1 MPTLRDL
8 APGYSGALS
17 DLAPGSA
24 PPQGGV
30 GGGVADLPTNYAP
43 DPRPTMREFERNGM
57 NQIEKGYRSGRITDQ
72 ANWLANQEALAAA
85 SGDTRKAASLRDEI
99 TSLQQEAAY
108 FAPREQD
115 VTKLGWDPARIV
127 DWAGGAIGST
137 AASMQ
142 DGLVSG
148 AGLRGA
154 AAAAG
159 LIPHPLAQGASK
171 LLGGASIAVPFAT
184 NYLSNAG
191 ETYNEMANDKA
202 LMASTTPMQRLA
214 TGAGAG
220 LVMGALDTIGDASLL
235 RRGLGGTMGS
245 KTIDTALDAGGFA
258 GRFVKDN
265 LLEGVTEVAQ
275 TGVQKAGH
283 SLLNPNRDTS
293 GDVGEYI
300 NSFAQAAVG
309 GMPMSAAG
317 NAVQSARETLQN
329 RVGPEADKAAGSKR
343 GDEIDLRTGKT
354 TSGADAPAE
363 DIIRA
368 AASAPTHKF
377 TAEQQA
383 RRDLLDGSFDI
394 PDDPIDLELKT
405 TDRWT
410 GLKEELARQGAK
422 PEAQKLMTD
431 LDAVDLSDPLANEHP
446 AMKAAAD
453 FVRPYAGLDEEQ
465 LAKAM
470 KSVSKRG
477 RKLSTYEPDDPRDSG
492 MLGEAGPNV
501 AGVDTSKMA
510 PTDPKKF
517 AAQQRVRR
525 EVQRQIEENAKNAAG
540 LLEYAL
546 VGGETGKRAPAA
558 QRNALRQMATE
569 IANMAHIKGQPE
581 PGELFAAERYGRI
594 IGSLLKEGTPETL
607 QQVGYSTGAQGS
619 PLFSALLGAAVRASG
634 RLDSTAAKQERIN
647 RDTAANQLV
656 SLIPKDTLTALMEKG
671 VNLQGDENQR
681 HFMLDGL
688 ESFFYDGEGPFT
700 EKKLTSMLGKETLGK
715 LREFFTRPIEAR
727 FDQESAIDE
736 GDLNDVAEA
745 QAAEADEFVKQHA
758 SNAVDR
764 SSPERLVFAH
774 GRRDTT
780 EDARA
785 QFSGELVG
793 KVREALKRGTGLT
806 GVKLPSIARMPELD
820 EAGEW
825 SAEDMLST
833 FDPEAKDIEL
843 PARGDDAGTTAVLP
857 ANSKLWRVAKYA
869 TERFAGNEETG
880 EQPTHA
886 VRLSTV
892 KEELDAAGVH
902 PNSRLDLMLGY
913 LLAGKK
919 INDADAQKLSRD
931 LRHARAT
938 RIMLDKINR
947 VLTDTSAMPLRD
959 RAAKLLQPER
969 VDPAG
974 KVIPSDLQR
983 AAKLLPEADRAALSE
998 ARQGSSQ
1005 AERLRTTLLAL
1016 AKGLTAAAD
1025 ARSQGFKESL
1035 GLHVEAGDVDQAV
1048 NEFFNNRFQVVA
1060 EQKTNRDHDKMS
1072 AQDIKRMTDSAQGRL
1087 DAAEKAGIGLEPE
1100 AREQARRKVLAEEGT
1115 ILFMKGSKELAI
1127 RAHDLVNWSR
1137 NALFSTT
1144 ASKEVSKLDKATR
1157 EGYLNHLSQG
1167 IAALLDSGHA
1177 SNIYTYGWDGR
1188 LGKESRRA
1196 MKWPL
1201 GARQDHQKQ
1210 RRFPG
1215 SFPIEGGVETKTI
1228 GQIQYGRDKR
1238 AAGRMGDGQ
1247 LLDPME
1253 RSLLDIAAAD
1263 ERSEEAARKFQD
1275 GERKS
1280 FADLERAD
1288 PEGDG
1293 YAMEVDRNEGLERD
1307 LEERAYLKRQ
1317 KDIQWAAKTTAEDQA
1332 GTVPMNPDFAPKP
1345 VKGPDGKFQNPTNP
1359 EVKLNP
1365 EQAKA
1370 DQQRASWLRGEINRL
1385 KALHLSGGPQADRA
1399 MRRIVA
1405 LSQSLKELDARGKVE
1420 GPGASARPASWGEQ
1434 LADPNAPIQ
1443 VREHKGSGYAAR
1455 TRENANAAGATVAI
1469 AADFT
1474 TPGEKLTASAAGNSL
1489 LQIDINTKPQDA
1501 GRQLAEHM
1509 RKLGADTLN
1518 VAGNGIYTLA
1528 VHGFDQARVNKVVHD
1543 ILAVAN
1549 KIWPIKGIVSGGQTG
1564 VDIAGA
1570 VAAKVLGIPATI
1582 TLPKGYRQR
1591 GVDGVD
1597 ANHTRAQIGAQILD
1611 GAKALGWQPPA
1622 GTQAKSER
1630 AAAPAQAKPV
1640 NVWYGSGENA
1650 ELSNLAARP
1659 FEAGGRKY
1667 LSVEHAYQSWKS
1679 GKFDQATYDK
1689 YQTAGRKIAGTLG
1702 TKTEGGWNVRLMERL
1717 VKLSFEQNP
1726 TAAQALL
1733 ATGDAPITHTQ
1744 DAGVW
1749 KTEFPRI
1756 LEKVRSELASKPAAA
1771 RPTPGQVQ
1779 ATPAPTSMVQAAK
1792 AAAAQDSWNDVP
1804 TDRKLSA
1811 YEPDPGKTAQER
1823 PDPLTQ
1829 PTPSDEDLERVR
1841 AHLGRMLGDKIKVV
1855 FEKTLDAQ
1863 GEWVETDKTI
1873 RLAISSVMPMLS
1885 TANHEALHAFFSG
1898 VLANHPG
1905 AKETLLAVATDARN
1919 LGRVEAILAKGKDGN
1934 KAAIEAMRASPE
1946 EALAYTFQFWA
1957 EGLLPIDKKPQG
1969 FFQKIQRFLREVFGL
1984 VRDSEKALEV
1994 FQALYDGKMAE
2005 PSAAQKALDGIMASG
2020 ERGKRW
2026 RQKTDKQLE
2035 RMRSMVMTSHHMMR
2049 NSESAA
2055 MRDIAAKFF
2064 TNAGSTKLGTEP
2076 GILNR
2081 RDTESKKW
2089 ATEFQLLLKG
2099 LSQEDIASMAKHDNE
2114 HKWEDHPD
2122 PELNKRL
2129 RALYAMTR
2137 RFREDYLLPA
2147 GIELGMRDVQELA
2160 SGGEDHRYTPMVWS
2174 VQTLIDKKDDFFA
2187 MLKQERYNKTMNEM
2201 LATMRQVK
2209 PDAEA
2214 DDVIDAIYQLLIDRN
2229 GVEEVGKLDAQRE
2242 DGVLSPFFASENARK
2257 LDWITQEDR
2266 GPFLSQDLIY
2276 KMTSYLHQGVRAA
2289 EYVRTWGPGGKMLK
2303 ELLVREGDVTGID
2316 AKGEPI
2322 TATADGPFMRELR
2335 EAAAA
2340 QKIPADKVEDWVQ
2353 RRYDDE
2359 TRAVGAIEGV
2369 LGKDISESMRK
2380 LNSGLM
2386 AYQNARLLPLA
2397 VFSSMLDP
2405 NNILVSG
2412 GKLDD
2417 MIYAYLR
2424 GMKAVWRTWKDLA
2437 SGTELKPEED
2447 RDALDAMAV
2456 GAIDNNVF
2464 LERQGNVQVSEYMT
2478 NAAHRFNSKFFL
2490 ANGLT
2495 MWDRQMRISATRA
2508 GMKFIE
2514 RNLKGVDADS
2524 ERKLQALGLPADKA
2538 VTDKDGRL
2546 VVDPRL
2552 LATQRA
2558 QELAG
2563 AGWEKATP
2571 AQRKQW
2577 ALNQLAKARDDVKP
2591 QQEAV
2596 KRFVQRSVLSPNAA
2610 QRPAW
2615 ASDPHYAALFHLK
2628 SFTYSFQETIL
2639 QHAREE
2645 AEAGNYRPGMQ
2656 LLAGIPIMIAADIT
2670 KALITGGGSLPGYM
2684 ANWGVADWVLHGI
2697 GRAGMSGVGEI
2708 GLNAWGDPTSLLG
2721 PTVDQISDTIMDPGK
2736 KFGSLDM
2743 VPGLRIIHPNI
2754 GLDVFDHADW

>member
-24 PPQGGV
+24 PPQGGL
-30 GGGVADLPTNYAP
+30 ADLPANYAP
-43 DPRPTMREFERNGM
+43 DPRPTMRELDLNGM
-57 NQIEKGYRSGRITDQ
+57 NEIEKGYKSGRITDR
-72 ANWLANQEALAAA
+72 ANWLANQEAVEAARGNTA
-85 SGDTRKAASLRDEI
+85 KAATLRNEI
-99 TSLQQEAAY
+99 TGLQQEAAY

-115 VTKLGWDPARIV
+115 VTDLGWDPGRILNY
-127 DWAGGAIGST
+127 AGGAVGST

-159 LIPHPLAQGASK
+159 LIPHPLAQGISK
-171 LLGGASIAVPFAT
+171 GLGAASIAVPFAT

-191 ETYNEMANDKA
+191 ETYNEMAGDKE
-202 LMASTTPMQRLA
+202 LMSSTTPMQRLA

-220 LVMGALDTIGDASLL
+220 LVMGALDTVGDASLL

-245 KTIDTALDAGGFA
+245 KAIDTALDAGGFLA
-258 GRFVKDN
+258 RTGRDMAI
-265 LLEGVTEVAQ
+265 EGGTEVLQ
-275 TGVQKAGH
+275 TGVQKGAQA
-283 SLLNPNRDTS
+283 LLNPNRDTS
-293 GDVGEYI
+293 GDAAEYW
-300 NSFAQAAVG
+300 NSLAQGAIGSA
-309 GMPMSAAG
+309 PISAAS
-317 NAVQSARETLQN
+317 NAVQSAREALQN
-329 RVGPEADKAAGSKR
+329 RTGPEADKAAGSKK

-354 TSGADAPAE
+354 VGGVDAPAE
-363 DIIRA
+363 DLLRA

-394 PDDPIDLELKT
+394 PDDPVDLELKT

-422 PEAQKLMTD
+422 PEAQKLMVD
-431 LDAVDLSDPLANEHP
+431 LDGVDLSDPLANEHP
-446 AMKAAAD
+446 AMQAAAD
-453 FVRPYAGLDEEQ
+453 FVRPYAGLNEEQ

-470 KSVSKRG
+470 KSLGKK
-477 RKLSTYEPDDPRDSG
+477 RKLSTYEPAAPTDTRLVG
-492 MLGEAGPNV
+492 AVGPDV
-501 AGVDTSKMA
+501 TGVDTSKMA

-517 AAQQRVRR
+517 AAEQRVRR
-525 EVQRQIEENAKNAAG
+525 EVLRQIESNAKNAAG

-569 IANMAHIKGQPE
+569 IAHMAHIKGQPE
-581 PGELFAAERYGRI
+581 PGQLFAAERYGRI

-619 PLFSALLGAAVRASG
+619 PLFSALLGSAVRASG

-700 EKKLTSMLGKETLGK
+700 EAKLTSMLGKETLDK
-715 LREFFTRPIEAR
+715 LQGFFTRPIEAR
-727 FDQESAIDE
+727 FDQESTIDE
-736 GDLNDVAEA
+736 GDPNDVAEA

-764 SSPERLVFAH
+764 SAPERLVFAH

-780 EDARA
+780 EDART

-820 EAGEW
+820 EAGNW
-825 SAEDMLST
+825 SDEDMLAT

-843 PARGDDAGTTAVLP
+843 PARGDDAGSTAMLP

-869 TERFAGNEETG
+869 QDRFAGNEATG

-892 KEELDAAGVH
+892 KEELDAAGIH

-913 LLAGKK
+913 LLKGGK
-919 INDADAQKLSRD
+919 INDADAQKLSRE
-931 LRHARAT
+931 LRYTRAT
-938 RIMLDKINR
+938 KIMLDKINR
-947 VLTDTSAMPLRD
+947 VLTDKSTVPLRE
-959 RAAKLLQPER
+959 RAALHLQPER

-974 KVIPSDLQR
+974 KAIPSDLQR
-983 AAKLLPEADRAALSE
+983 AVELLPEADRAALGE

-1005 AERLRTTLLAL
+1005 AERLRTTLLGL
-1016 AKGLTAAAD
+1016 AKGLAAAAG
-1025 ARSQGFKESL
+1025 ARQQMFKESL
-1035 GLHVEAGDVDQAV
+1035 GLHVEAGDVDRGV
-1048 NEFFNNRFQVVA
+1048 DEFFSNRLQVVA

-1072 AQDIKRMTDSAQGRL
+1072 SQDIKRMVDSAQGRI

-1100 AREQARRKVLAEEGT
+1100 EREQARRKVLAEEGT
-1115 ILFMKGSKELAI
+1115 ILFTKGGKEQAV
-1127 RAHDLVNWSR
+1127 RAHDLVAWSR

-1144 ASKEVSKLDKATR
+1144 TSKETSKLDKATR
-1157 EGYLNHLSQG
+1157 AGYLNHLSQG

-1177 SNIYTYGWDGR
+1177 SSVYTYGWDGR
-1188 LGKESRRA
+1188 LGKESPRVK
-1196 MKWPL
+1196 KWAL
-1201 GARQDHQKQ
+1201 VSQGAEQ
-1210 RRFPG
+1210 RRFPD
-1215 SFPIEGGVETKTI
+1215 SFPIESSGETKTI
-1228 GQIQYGRDKR
+1228 GQIQYGRDQR
-1238 AAGRMGDGQ
+1238 AERRKGDGQ
-1247 LLDPME
+1247 MLDPME
-1253 RSLLDIAAAD
+1253 RTLIDAAAAE
-1263 ERSEEAARKFQD
+1263 ERSQEAARKFKD
-1275 GERKS
+1275 GQRKS
-1280 FADLERAD
+1280 YVELERDD

-1293 YAMEVDRNEGLERD
+1293 YAMGDTEQGIDRNDGLERD
-1307 LEERAYLKRQ
+1307 REERAHLERQ
-1317 KDIQWAAKTTAEDQA
+1317 KAIQWAAKTTAEDQI
-1332 GTVPMNPDFAPKP
+1332 GVVPMNPDFNPKP
-1345 VKGPDGKFQNPTNP
+1345 VKGSDGKFQNPKNP
-1359 EVKLNP
+1359 EVVVDP

-1370 DQQRASWLRGEINRL
+1370 DQQRATWLRGEINRL

-1399 MRRIVA
+1399 MRRVVTLSRA
-1405 LSQSLKELDARGKVE
+1405 LERLDARGKTD
-1420 GPGASARPASWGEQ
+1420 GPSAAVTPASWHEQ

-1443 VREHKGSGYAAR
+1443 VREHEGSGYAAR
-1455 TRENANAAGATVAI
+1455 TRGNASAAGATVAI

-1474 TPGEKLTASAAGNSL
+1474 TSGEKLTASAAGARL
-1489 LQIDINTKPQDA
+1489 LQIDIKGDTAQA
-1501 GRQLAEHM
+1501 GRQLAAHM
-1509 RKLGADTLN
+1509 RRLDASTLN

-1528 VHGFDQARVNKVVHD
+1528 AHGLDQAQVNRTVHD
-1543 ILAVAN
+1543 ILAAAH
-1549 KIWPIKGIVSGGQTG
+1549 KIWPITTIVSGGQTG

-1591 GVDGVD
+1591 GADGVD
-1597 ANHTRAQIGAQILD
+1597 VNHTRAQIGQQILD
-1611 GAKALGWQPPA
+1611 GAKALGWKAPA
-1622 GTQAKSER
+1622 QTERAETTR
-1630 AAAPAQAKPV
+1630 AAAPVQAQTKAETPATTMPMKFKDGITWGGIHHTMAPEHRGKSTMELIQEGARTATTRNTRPDV
-1640 NVWYGSGENA
+1640 SVGDVIRMQDGQQTVDVRVTKAPYQLKWFGNERDAANSQKWSALEGWAPSVYEAYARKNA
-1650 ELSNLAARP
+1650 WQFQYELAN
-1659 FEAGGRKY
+1659 
-1667 LSVEHAYQSWKS
+1667 KS
-1679 GKFDQATYDK
+1679 A
-1689 YQTAGRKIAGTLG
+1689 
-1702 TKTEGGWNVRLMERL
+1702 E
-1717 VKLSFEQNP
+1717 
-1726 TAAQALL
+1726 TAAPAGQA
-1733 ATGDAPITHTQ
+1733 Q
-1744 DAGVW
+1744 
-1749 KTEFPRI
+1749 
-1756 LEKVRSELASKPAAA
+1756 
-1771 RPTPGQVQ
+1771 PT
-1779 ATPAPTSMVQAAK
+1779 K
-1792 AAAAQDSWNDVP
+1792 DSWDDVP
-1804 TDRKLSA
+1804 TKRKLST
-1811 YEPDPGKTAQER
+1811 YEPGADKTAQER

-1829 PTPSDEDLERVR
+1829 PAPSDADLERVR

-1855 FEKTLDAQ
+1855 FEKTLGAQ
-1863 GEWVETDKTI
+1863 GEWVEADKTI

-1898 VLANHPG
+1898 ALANHQA
-1905 AKETLLAVATDARN
+1905 AKETLLAVATDPRN
-1919 LGRVEAILAKGKDGN
+1919 LDRVEAILAKGKDGN
-1934 KAAIEAMRASPE
+1934 KKAIESMRASPE

-1957 EGLLPIDKKPQG
+1957 EGMLPVDKKPQG
-1969 FFQKIQRFLREVFGL
+1969 VFQKIQRFLREVFGL
-1984 VRDSEKALEV
+1984 VRDSEKALDI

-2020 ERGKRW
+2020 ERGKRA
-2026 RQKTDKQLE
+2026 RQATDKQLE
-2035 RMRSMVMTSHHMMR
+2035 WLRSTVMTSHHMMR

-2081 RDTESKKW
+2081 RDTEGKKW
-2089 ATEFQLLLKG
+2089 ATEFDLLLEG
-2099 LSQEDIASMAKHDNE
+2099 LSKEDIASLTAWDNE

-2129 RALYAMTR
+2129 QALYAMTH
-2137 RFREDYLLPA
+2137 RFREEYLLPA
-2147 GIELGMRDVQELA
+2147 GIELGMRDVQQRA
-2160 SGGEDHRYTPMVWS
+2160 DGSEDHRYTPMVWS
-2174 VQTLIDKKDDFFA
+2174 VQALVDKKDEFFA
-2187 MLKQERYNKTMNEM
+2187 MLKKEQYSKTMNEM

-2209 PDAEA
+2209 PDAEV

-2229 GVEEVGKLDAQRE
+2229 GVEEAGKLDAQRE
-2242 DGVLSPFFASENARK
+2242 DGVLSPFFASENVRK
-2257 LDWITQEDR
+2257 LDWIAQGDR
-2266 GPFLSQDLIY
+2266 GPFLSKDLVY
-2276 KMTSYLHQGVRAA
+2276 KMTSYLNQGVRAA
-2289 EYVRTWGPGGKMLK
+2289 EYVRTWGPGGKILK
-2303 ELLVREGDVTGID
+2303 DLMMREGDVTGLD
-2316 AKGEPI
+2316 AKGEPVL
-2322 TATADGPFMRELR
+2322 ATADGPVMAELR
-2335 EAAAA
+2335 AAAAA
-2340 QKIPADKVEDWVQ
+2340 QKVPADKVEDWVQ
-2353 RRYDDE
+2353 RRYEDE
-2359 TRAVGAIEGV
+2359 NRATGAMEGV
-2369 LGKDISESMRK
+2369 LGKDISEGMRK

-2386 AYQNARLLPLA
+2386 AYQNVRLLPLA

-2417 MIYAYLR
+2417 MIYAYAR

-2437 SGTELKPEED
+2437 TGTELTPERD
-2447 RDALDAMAV
+2447 RDALDAMAI

-2464 LERQGNVQVSEYMT
+2464 LERKGDVSVSEYMT
-2478 NAAHRFNSKFFL
+2478 SATHRFNSKFFL
-2490 ANGLT
+2490 TNGLT
-2495 MWDRQMRISATRA
+2495 MWDRQMRVAATRA

-2538 VTDKDGRL
+2538 VVDKDGHL

-2563 AGWEKATP
+2563 AGWEKAPP
-2571 AQRKQW
+2571 ARRKQW
-2577 ALNQLAKARDDVKP
+2577 MLNQLPKARDDVRP
-2591 QQEAV
+2591 TQDAV

-2628 SFTYSFQETIL
+2628 SFTYGFQETIL
-2639 QHAREE
+2639 THAKEE

-2656 LLAGIPIMIAADIT
+2656 LLAGVPIMIAADIM

-2684 ANWGVADWVLHGI
+2684 VNWGVADWVLHGI

-2708 GLNAWGDPTSLLG
+2708 GLNAWGDPSSLLG
-2721 PTVDQISDTIMDPGK
+2721 PTFDQVVDTVKDPGGK
-2736 KFGSLDM
+2736 LANLDM
-2743 VPGLRIIHPNI
+2743 IPIARVFRPNL